1 MDVSEWI
8 VLAVEDEP
16 DGQEVVIGLL
26 AHFGVQVDMVSSAE
40 EALHLLSQRPYHA
53 VIVDLAL
60 PGMDGLSLLSAI
72 RSNAYT
78 AGILCLVITAYHSA
92 LVKKQAF
99 DAGCDAYL
107 TKPLQEYD
115 LYRELSRLLGNN

>member
-1 MDVSEWI
+1 MDVSEWV

-16 DGQEVVIGLL
+16 DGQEVIIGLL

-40 EALHLLSQRPYHA
+40 EALHFLGERPYHA

-60 PGMDGLSLLSAI
+60 PGMDGLTLLQTI
-72 RSNAYT
+72 RGNDFT
-78 AGILCLVITAYHSA
+78 AAMPCLVITAYHSS

-107 TKPLQEYD
+107 TKPLQETD
-115 LYRELSRLLGNN
+115 LYRELSRLLGG

>member
-1 MDVSEWI
+1 MDVSDWI

-26 AHFGVQVDMVSSAE
+26 AHFGVQVDVVSSAE
-40 EALHLLSQRPYHA
+40 EALHFLSERSYHA
-53 VIVDLAL
+53 VILDLAL
-60 PGMDGLSLLSAI
+60 PGMDGLTLLNTI
-72 RSNAYT
+72 RSNEFTSA
-78 AGILCLVITAYHSA
+78 IPCLVITAYYSS

-99 DAGCDAYL
+99 EAGCDAYL
-107 TKPLQEYD
+107 TKPLQEND